1 MEVREAATTADR
13 ARVRISGVAQFGK
26 SEETMARP
34 FRWLQRAAVLQG
46 DGSVVIADKFNEW

>member
-1 MEVREAATTADR
+1 MEVREAALR
-13 ARVRISGVAQFGK
+13 PIARVRIIGVAQFGK

-34 FRWLQRAAVLQG
+34 FRWLQRATVLQG